1 MSYDYRRTTTR
12 STGNRPGHR
21 SYLPPP
27 PPPSS
32 SRGHSVLGYWVPVIV
47 TGTLAIGG
55 LAAWIWSERSDAD
68 EDDRPYEKPP
78 RPPPGVGTAYAST
91 QGGQQ
96 GGGVQGAYSGSA
108 TGGGGA
114 SSHCNTTTTTE
125 SRDVQQQQQQ
135 YQAEDGSW
143 YGRIA
148 GTMRRTPSPQQFF
161 DSASK
166 QVTAGVAAAG
176 AALGSI
182 IEAGSEEE
190 FDERRQ
196 QRRETREEGFSDHER
211 WSEEADERVNAGSER
226 RARSLSRKRKGEGMK
241 SVAVVVSADT
251 SIGDVGY
258 GDDDADYRTEH
269 AVSHHPSKLTSKAK
283 ANEEQ
288 SILSHLPTA
297 HNRSTTDLFI
307 LIYAPGLTSLPPVD
321 YRPNTITTSRHST
334 PLATPGSELQSMS
347 PRVDAADA
355 PRMTKQ
361 FDALYAQA
369 LALVSSPTRILPFTT
384 RDGYVHILRHLAP
397 QLVYLS
403 DTLAGSEGESIAQ
416 LKGWVGH
423 SILVAGDEGHG
434 GLADTSTETEDEGER
449 GGRRKERRRWYE
461 DSPFVGLG
469 KEVEVVDAVR
479 VGEDWS
485 RRVGG
490 RE

>member
-12 STGNRPGHR
+12 TTGNRPGRR
-21 SYLPPP
+21 SYLPP
-27 PPPSS
+27 SS
-32 SRGHSVLGYWVPVIV
+32 PTTGHSVLGYWVPVIV

-55 LAAWIWSERSDAD
+55 LAAWIWSERSETD

-78 RPPPGVGTAYAST
+78 RPPPGAGTAYPPT

-96 GGGVQGAYSGSA
+96 QYEGGGGVQEAYSAAA
-108 TGGGGA
+108 TGGGEA
-114 SSHCNTTTTTE
+114 SSYYNTTTTTTTE
-125 SRDVQQQQQQ
+125 SRNVQQQQEQ
-135 YQAEDGSW
+135 YQADDGSW

-161 DSASK
+161 DSASR
-166 QVTAGVAAAG
+166 GMAAAG

-182 IEAGSEEE
+182 IEAGSDEE

-196 QRRETREEGFSDHER
+196 RREGRDGDRATREEGFSDHER

-226 RARSLSRKRKGEGMK
+226 RAGSLSRKRKGKGMK
-241 SVAVVVSADT
+241 SVAVVVSADS
-251 SIGDVGY
+251 SIGEVGY
-258 GDDDADYRTEH
+258 DDDSDFRTEH
-269 AVSHHPSKLTSKAK
+269 A
-283 ANEEQ
+283 
-288 SILSHLPTA
+288 SILNHLPTA
-297 HNRSTTDLFI
+297 HNPSTTDLFV
-307 LIYAPGLTSLPPVD
+307 LIYAPGLTSLPPVE
-321 YRPNTITTSRHST
+321 YQPNTSTNTTSRHST

-369 LALVSSPTRILPFTT
+369 LTLVSSPTQILPFTT
-384 RDGYVHILRHLAP
+384 PDGYVHILRHLAP

-434 GLADTSTETEDEGER
+434 GLADTSTETEEDEGGR
-449 GGRRKERRRWYE
+449 GSGRRKERRRWYE